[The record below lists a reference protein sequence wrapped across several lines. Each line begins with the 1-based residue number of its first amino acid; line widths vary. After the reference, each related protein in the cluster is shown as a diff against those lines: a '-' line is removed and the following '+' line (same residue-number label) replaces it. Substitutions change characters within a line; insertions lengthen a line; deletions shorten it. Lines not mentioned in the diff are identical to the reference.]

1 MNIIAIMGPHGVYY
15 KDEPI
20 KELEAALQ
28 RQGFQTIW
36 PQNSADLLQFIEHNP
51 RICGVIFDWDEYSVD
66 LCSDINCLNEYLPL
80 YAFINAHSTMD
91 VSSQDLRM
99 TLWFFE
105 YALGLAEEIATRI
118 GQYTR
123 EYLDNITP
131 PFTKALFNYVQEGKY
146 TFCTPGHMGGSAYQ
160 KSPVGCLF
168 YDFFGGNTLKA
179 DVSISVTE
187 LGSLL
192 DHSGPHL
199 EAEEWYRGRDVYP
212 ETAPSQDDVVVTY
225 QGYPLGL
232 AKKVG
237 SRLKNSYP
245 RELVRDGRL
254 FTGNDRAD

>member
-1 MNIIAIMGPHGVYY
+1 MMLDLGEYQEESVNIIAIMGPHGVYH

-66 LCSDINCLNEYLPL
+66 LCSDINQLNEYLPL

-118 GQYTR
+118 AQYTR

-131 PFTKALFNYVQEGKY
+131 PFTKALFNYVQEGKNSLVIAIG
-146 TFCTPGHMGGSAYQ
+146 CTGG
-160 KSPVGCLF
+160 KHR
-168 YDFFGGNTLKA
+168 
-179 DVSISVTE
+179 SVT
-187 LGSLL
+187 
-192 DHSGPHL
+192 
-199 EAEEWYRGRDVYP
+199 
-212 ETAPSQDDVVVTY
+212 
-225 QGYPLGL
+225 L
-232 AKKVG
+232 ANALAD
-237 SRLKNSYP
+237 RLKHTEYGCKV
-245 RELVRDGRL
+245 EHRDIDKDTKRKK
-254 FTGNDRAD
+254 

>member
-1 MNIIAIMGPHGVYY
+1 MMLDLGEYQEESVNIIAIMGPHGVYH

-66 LCSDINCLNEYLPL
+66 LCSDINQLNEYLPL

-105 YALGLAEEIATRI
+105 YALGLSEEIATRI

-123 EYLDNITP
+123 EYTENITP
-131 PFTKALFNYVQEGKY
+131 PFTRALFNYVRGGKIY
-146 TFCTPGHMGGSAYQ
+146 LLYAGPYGRQRLSEKPGGL
-160 KSPVGCLF
+160 PVL
-168 YDFFGGNTLKA
+168 
-179 DVSISVTE
+179 
-187 LGSLL
+187 
-192 DHSGPHL
+192 
-199 EAEEWYRGRDVYP
+199 
-212 ETAPSQDDVVVTY
+212 
-225 QGYPLGL
+225 
-232 AKKVG
+232 
-237 SRLKNSYP
+237 
-245 RELVRDGRL
+245 
-254 FTGNDRAD
+254 

>member
-1 MNIIAIMGPHGVYY
+1 MMLDLGEYREESVNIIAIMGPHGVYH

-28 RQGFQTIW
+28 RRGFQTIW

-66 LCSDINCLNEYLPL
+66 LCSDINQLNEYLPL

-105 YALGLAEEIATRI
+105 YALGLSEEIATRI

-123 EYLDNITP
+123 EYRRISLRRLPARCSTMSVRENIP
-131 PFTKALFNYVQEGKY
+131 SVRRVIWAAAPIRKARWAA
-146 TFCTPGHMGGSAYQ
+146 CSMI
-160 KSPVGCLF
+160 
-168 YDFFGGNTLKA
+168 FGGNTLKA

-192 DHSGPHL
+192 DHTGPHGGGGISRAPL
-199 EAEEWYRGRDVYP
+199 
-212 ETAPSQDDVVVTY
+212 APSK
-225 QGYPLGL
+225 
-232 AKKVG
+232 AIW
-237 SRLKNSYP
+237 
-245 RELVRDGRL
+245 
-254 FTGNDRAD
+254 

>member
-1 MNIIAIMGPHGVYY
+1 MNIIAIMGPHGVYH

-66 LCSDINCLNEYLPL
+66 LCSDINQLNEYLPL

-105 YALGLAEEIATRI
+105 YALGLSEEIATRI

-123 EYLDNITP
+123 EYWRISLRRLPARCSTMSG
-131 PFTKALFNYVQEGKY
+131 EGKY

-192 DHSGPHL
+192 DHTGPHRRRRSISRAPL
-199 EAEEWYRGRDVYP
+199 
-212 ETAPSQDDVVVTY
+212 APSK
-225 QGYPLGL
+225 
-232 AKKVG
+232 AIW
-237 SRLKNSYP
+237 
-245 RELVRDGRL
+245 
-254 FTGNDRAD
+254 

>member
-1 MNIIAIMGPHGVYY
+1 M
-15 KDEPI
+15 
-20 KELEAALQ
+20 
-28 RQGFQTIW
+28 
-36 PQNSADLLQFIEHNP
+36 
-51 RICGVIFDWDEYSVD
+51 IFDWDEYSVD
-66 LCSDINCLNEYLPL
+66 LCSDINQLNEYLPL

-105 YALGLAEEIATRI
+105 YALGLSEEIATRI

-123 EYLDNITP
+123 EYLENITP
-131 PFTKALFNYVQEGKY
+131 PFTRALFNYVQEGKY

-192 DHSGPHL
+192 DHTGPHL
-199 EAEEWYRGRDVYP
+199 EAEEYIARAFGAEQSYMVTNGTSTSNKIVGMYS
-212 ETAPSQDDVVVTY
+212 AP
-225 QGYPLGL
+225 
-232 AKKVG
+232 AG
-237 SRLKNSYP
+237 STP
-245 RELVRDGRL
+245 
-254 FTGNDRAD
+254 AD

>member
-1 MNIIAIMGPHGVYY
+1 MMLDLGEYQEESVNIIAIMGPHGVYH

-66 LCSDINCLNEYLPL
+66 LCSDINQLNEYLPL

-105 YALGLAEEIATRI
+105 YALGLSEEIATRI

-123 EYLDNITP
+123 EYLENITP
-131 PFTKALFNYVQEGKY
+131 PFTPRAVQLCPGGKIY
-146 TFCTPGHMGGSAYQ
+146 LLYAGPYGRQRLSEKPGGL
-160 KSPVGCLF
+160 PVL
-168 YDFFGGNTLKA
+168 
-179 DVSISVTE
+179 
-187 LGSLL
+187 
-192 DHSGPHL
+192 
-199 EAEEWYRGRDVYP
+199 
-212 ETAPSQDDVVVTY
+212 
-225 QGYPLGL
+225 
-232 AKKVG
+232 
-237 SRLKNSYP
+237 
-245 RELVRDGRL
+245 
-254 FTGNDRAD
+254 

>member
-1 MNIIAIMGPHGVYY
+1 MMLDLGEYREESVNIIAIMGPHGVYH

-28 RQGFQTIW
+28 RRGFQTIW

-66 LCSDINCLNEYLPL
+66 LCSDINQLNEYLPL

-105 YALGLAEEIATRI
+105 YALGLSEEIATRI

-123 EYLDNITP
+123 EYLENITP
-131 PFTKALFNYVQEGKY
+131 PFTRALFNYVREGKY

-168 YDFFGGNTLKA
+168 YDF
-179 DVSISVTE
+179 
-187 LGSLL
+187 
-192 DHSGPHL
+192 
-199 EAEEWYRGRDVYP
+199 
-212 ETAPSQDDVVVTY
+212 
-225 QGYPLGL
+225 L
-232 AKKVG
+232 AG
-237 SRLKNSYP
+237 IR
-245 RELVRDGRL
+245 
-254 FTGNDRAD
+254 

>member
-66 LCSDINCLNEYLPL
+66 LCSDINRLNEYLPL

-105 YALGLAEEIATRI
+105 YALGLAEERFSDDELIDAM
-118 GQYTR
+118 
-123 EYLDNITP
+123 L
-131 PFTKALFNYVQEGKY
+131 A
-146 TFCTPGHMGGSAYQ
+146 H
-160 KSPVGCLF
+160 PVLI
-168 YDFFGGNTLKA
+168 NRP
-179 DVSISVTE
+179 I
-187 LGSLL
+187 
-192 DHSGPHL
+192 
-199 EAEEWYRGRDVYP
+199 
-212 ETAPSQDDVVVTY
+212 VVT
-225 QGYPLGL
+225 
-232 AKKVG
+232 AVG
-237 SRLKNSYP
+237 TKLCRPSEAVLDILPQPQRGAFSK
-245 RELVRDGRL
+245 EDGEPVVDAA
-254 FTGNDRAD
+254 GNRIA

>member
-1 MNIIAIMGPHGVYY
+1 MLSLGKFQEESVNIIAIMGPHGVYY

-66 LCSDINCLNEYLPL
+66 LCSDINRLNEYLPL

-118 GQYTR
+118 ANTSTTLPR
-123 EYLDNITP
+123 RLPKPCSTMCRKENIPSVP
-131 PFTKALFNYVQEGKY
+131 PGIWAARLTK
-146 TFCTPGHMGGSAYQ
+146 
-160 KSPVGCLF
+160 
-168 YDFFGGNTLKA
+168 KA
-179 DVSISVTE
+179 
-187 LGSLL
+187 
-192 DHSGPHL
+192 
-199 EAEEWYRGRDVYP
+199 R
-212 ETAPSQDDVVVTY
+212 
-225 QGYPLGL
+225 
-232 AKKVG
+232 
-237 SRLKNSYP
+237 
-245 RELVRDGRL
+245 
-254 FTGNDRAD
+254 